1 MSRIITQADL
11 QGRNLTELEGLYRA
25 VHEELVR
32 SEPGSQAR
40 RDALA
45 SLEALSLAIARKRAI
60 GGPRL

>member
-11 QGRNLTELEGLYRA
+11 FGRSLAELEGLYRA
-25 VHEELVR
+25 AQEELVR

-45 SLEALSLAIARKRAI
+45 SLETLGLAIARKRAF